1 MRDVGLIDHLL
12 SLRVEDD
19 RLWSEEERVTILIA
33 AHNVFQYLGRKKVKL
48 GIACAA
54 LKHAL
59 RMIDEQ
65 NKCDAQKLM
74 SYAMPKAKIIPFPRK
89 KSVPTEINGA

>member
-12 SLRVEDD
+12 SLRLENDH
-19 RLWSEEERVTILIA
+19 LWSEEERDTILSR
-33 AHNVFQYLGRKKVKL
+33 AHDVYGYLGHKKVKL

-59 RMIDEQ
+59 RMINEQ
-65 NKCDAQKLM
+65 KAQKLM

-89 KSVPTEINGA
+89 KSVPPEINNA